1 MSNIIVR
8 VPQPGDKP
16 RPTFIHFC
24 ILLWSAFWRMAPK
37 QRANVGVAALVICL
51 PMGIVFFAAI
61 DKVVA
66 SVQTDIEKPMP
77 RMTMRTPAALTLS
90 VEDGGEPAIWKV
102 PEVSRGP
109 VAKKKRDTAP
119 REASD
124 LAPVS
129 SKQLFKHQTIA
140 YINKYKAV
148 AIRHM
153 GKHGIPAS
161 ISLAQ
166 GLIESRAGTS
176 SLAVANNNHF
186 GMKCFARSCKKG
198 HCSNFTDDTSKDFF
212 KKYKTPYDSW
222 EAHALLISSGRYL
235 KLKKHGRD
243 YRKWAYG
250 LKAVGY
256 ATDRKYAEKLIG
268 IIERY
273 NLNKYD

>member
-119 REASD
+119 RSLSE
-124 LAPVS
+124 LAPVD
-129 SKQLFKHQTIA
+129 TEA
-140 YINKYKAV
+140 YIQRWKDAAIKSMKATGV
-148 AIRHM
+148 
-153 GKHGIPAS
+153 PAS

-166 GLIESRAGTS
+166 GIIESNSGKS
-176 SLAVANNNHF
+176 FLATKANNHF
-186 GMKCFARSCKKG
+186 GIKCSAGNKCRKG
-198 HCSNFTDDTSKDFF
+198 HCVNRTDDSHKDFF
-212 KKYKTPYDSW
+212 LKFGSAD
-222 EAHALLISSGRYL
+222 EAFKFHGKFLSQGRYK
-235 KLKKHGRD
+235 KLHKHGKD
-243 YRKWAYG
+243 YRKWAHG

-256 ATDRKYAEKLIG
+256 ATDKTYASKLIG
-268 IIERY
+268 TIERY

>member
-24 ILLWSAFWRMAPK
+24 VLLWSAFWRMAPK

-66 SVQTDIEKPMP
+66 VVQADVENPTP
-77 RMTMRTPAALTLS
+77 RMTMRTPAAITLS
-90 VEDGGEPAIWKV
+90 VEAGGEPAIWKV
-102 PEVSRGP
+102 PDVPRGP

-153 GKHGIPAS
+153 EKHGIPAS

-212 KKYKTPYDSW
+212 KKYKTSYDSW